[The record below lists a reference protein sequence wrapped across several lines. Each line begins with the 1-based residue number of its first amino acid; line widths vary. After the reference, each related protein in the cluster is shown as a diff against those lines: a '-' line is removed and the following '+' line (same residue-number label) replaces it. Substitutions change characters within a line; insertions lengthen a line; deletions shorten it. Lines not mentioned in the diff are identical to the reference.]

1 MLLLRDIMT
10 RDVVHV
16 TPDTPITE
24 VVSILSSESITGVPV
39 VAAARVVGVIS
50 ASDIVEFAGRN
61 ETELENAPEN
71 WDAIDDELERELEA
85 ELSPLEL
92 EAAEIVDQ
100 LEDSSKDDVELF
112 TEFTAG
118 DLMTRKLCSLPSAT
132 PLDKAAREMVRTGVH
147 RLLVMDGDQLV
158 GIATSMDFLRAVA
171 QGQLR

>member
-1 MLLLRDIMT
+1 MVLRDIMT
-10 RDVVHV
+10 SDVVYV
-16 TPDTPITE
+16 TPDTPITD

-39 VAAARVVGVIS
+39 LSSNRVVGVIS

-61 ETELENAPEN
+61 ETELENGQES
-71 WDAIDDELERELEA
+71 WDDIDDEMERELEA
-85 ELSPLEL
+85 EMSPLDL

-100 LEDSSKDDVELF
+100 IEDSSKDDVEMF

-132 PLDKAAREMVRTGVH
+132 PLDQAAREMVRKGVH
-147 RLLVMDGDQLV
+147 RLLVMDEDRLV

-171 QGQLR
+171 QGHLR

>member
-1 MLLLRDIMT
+1 MMVLRDIMT
-10 RDVVHV
+10 SDVVYV
-16 TPDTPITE
+16 TPDTPITD

-39 VAAARVVGVIS
+39 LSSNRVVGVIS

-61 ETELENAPEN
+61 ETELENGQES
-71 WDAIDDELERELEA
+71 WDDIDDEMERELEA
-85 ELSPLEL
+85 EMSPLDL

-100 LEDSSKDDVELF
+100 IEDSSKDDVEMF

-132 PLDKAAREMVRTGVH
+132 PLDQAAREMVRKGVH
-147 RLLVMDGDQLV
+147 RLLVMDEDRLV

-171 QGQLR
+171 QGHLR

>member
-1 MLLLRDIMT
+1 MMVLRDIMT
-10 RDVVHV
+10 SDVVYV
-16 TPDTPITE
+16 TPDTPITD

-39 VAAARVVGVIS
+39 LSSNRVVGVIS

-61 ETELENAPEN
+61 ETELENGQES
-71 WDAIDDELERELEA
+71 WDDIDDEMERELEA
-85 ELSPLEL
+85 EMSPLDL

-100 LEDSSKDDVELF
+100 IEDSSKDDVEMF

-132 PLDKAAREMVRTGVH
+132 PLDKAAREMVRKGVH
-147 RLLVMDGDQLV
+147 RLLVMDEDRLV

-171 QGQLR
+171 QGHLR

>member
-1 MLLLRDIMT
+1 MVLRDIMT
-10 RDVVHV
+10 SDVVYV
-16 TPDTPITE
+16 TPDTPITD

-39 VAAARVVGVIS
+39 LSSNRVVGVIS

-61 ETELENAPEN
+61 ETELENGQES
-71 WDAIDDELERELEA
+71 WDDIDDEMERELEA
-85 ELSPLEL
+85 EMSPLDL

-100 LEDSSKDDVELF
+100 IEDSSKDDVEMF

-132 PLDKAAREMVRTGVH
+132 PLDKAAREMVRKGVH
-147 RLLVMDGDQLV
+147 RLLVMDEDRLV

-171 QGQLR
+171 QGHLR